1 MKKILIVRNE
11 SSEGGGLLYEV
22 LREMNISADE
32 IDLAAGMPFPSPL
45 DYGALIVLGGP
56 DSANDSTEK
65 MTAEIARIQEAL
77 KAEIPYLGICLG
89 LQTLVKSAGG
99 KVVKSP
105 VKETGF
111 RGPDGELFRIELT
124 KAGKNDPLFDRLG
137 DNFPVFQLHG
147 ETVEPTDSMTVL
159 GTGKFCR
166 NQIVKVADKSYG
178 IQCHFELTREMF
190 VQWMDEVEDLKV
202 IDQEKCVED
211 FCSFFEEYMFTGKQL
226 FLNFLKIAGLA

>member
-1 MKKILIVRNE
+1 MKKILIIRNE

-56 DSANDSTEK
+56 DSANDTTEK
-65 MTAEIARIQEAL
+65 MTTEIIRIQEAL
-77 KAEIPYLGICLG
+77 KAGIPYLGICLG
-89 LQTLVKSAGG
+89 LQTLVKAAGG

-111 RGPDGELFRIELT
+111 RGPDDELFRIELT
-124 KAGKNDPLFDRLG
+124 EAGKNDPLFEKLG

-147 ETVEPTDSMTVL
+147 ETVEPTDSMTLL
-159 GTGKFCR
+159 GTGKLCR

-190 VQWMDEVEDLKV
+190 VKWMDEVEDLKA

-226 FLNFLKIAGLA
+226 FRNFLKIAGY